1 MSKKARSRWPI
12 QAISLVVAAFVVVV
26 ASANAAPLDVREEI
40 QLGVRTYTAV
50 RIGTEQ
56 TDAAIL
62 SDGVR
67 QVARSLTFPI
77 SSAGSLRQHRGFAEV
92 EIRHDL
98 TRLLREGLGPLALL
112 NTLPF
117 AFKNLRY
124 FISYRG
130 EFEGI
135 YDYGPSE
142 FRTAEQFLDPRIV
155 LNTPFD
161 GNPNFDVPSR
171 EQIAYTD
178 RTRLRD
184 IGTVRNRLFQA
195 YVQAQAGSVTMRLG
209 RQILAWGETDIFR
222 LLDNINPLDASFGGF
237 LVNLDERR
245 VPLDMLRTTWYL
257 GDFSNTGIPGLS
269 VLSNLPIYEAYLEGF
284 VAIDDNVGFAPG
296 VPKGSP
302 WGPPNISVPT
312 RSILTTIDAPARSF
326 EDARGGFQFRFSA
339 PAPAIGDISLGAA
352 HYFTYFDIPAVRIMS
367 QAFPTPITAPVGA
380 QNYSIWAVQTAPR
393 TRVSGIFGNFAL
405 PPEWVRM
412 FGITG
417 EPIVRFETAYF
428 KNEPRNSQSSVDP
441 FLHALPIFTAPGT
454 DNCSDEGL
462 ANDVDR
468 SYRVDAEGR
477 RNPSGP
483 FCTGG
488 ARTGN
493 SWNVVLGL
501 DLNQWVRFINPDSSI
516 FITTQFFYRHL
527 QNAEKRTPVQ
537 PRSAFL
543 PGQETVFYGEV
554 LPVQK
559 QIIGTDYLLGPSVGS
574 SDAAA
579 PNFVHS
585 PVDQYLQTLLITTPF
600 YGGRSLP
607 SLGVFYDWSGAW
619 VLQPSFT
626 YSVDPFRFTVTYNF
640 LAATD
645 LKGGAGISLL
655 RDRDNLLFQVEY
667 VI

>member
-1 MSKKARSRWPI
+1 
-12 QAISLVVAAFVVVV
+12 VAGGT
-26 ASANAAPLDVREEI
+26 ASAAPLDVREEM
-40 QLGVRTYTAV
+40 QLGVRTYTAL

-56 TDAAIL
+56 TDASII

-67 QVARSLTFPI
+67 QVSRSLTFPI
-77 SSAGSLRQHRGFAEV
+77 SSAGSMRQHRGFAEV
-92 EIRHDL
+92 ELRHDL
-98 TRLLREGLGPLALL
+98 SRLLREGFGPLALL
-112 NTLPF
+112 NSLPF
-117 AFKNLRY
+117 KMKSFRY
-124 FISYRG
+124 FIAYRG
-130 EFEGI
+130 EFDGI

-155 LNTPFD
+155 LDTPFPD
-161 GNPNFDVPSR
+161 ISPSR
-171 EQIAYTD
+171 EEIAYND

-195 YVQAQAGSVTMRLG
+195 YLQAQSGDVTVRFG

-237 LVNLDERR
+237 LVSLDERR

-269 VLSNLPIYEAYLEGF
+269 VLSNLPWYEAYLEGF
-284 VAIDDNVGFAPG
+284 VAIDKSVGFSPG
-296 VPKGSP
+296 VAKGSA
-302 WGPPNISVPT
+302 WGPPNVNVPT
-312 RSILTTIDAPARSF
+312 RSILTTFETPSRTI
-326 EDARGGFQFRFSA
+326 EDARGGFQFRFSS
-339 PAPAIGDISLGAA
+339 PMPAIGDIALGAA
-352 HYFTYFDIPAVRIMS
+352 HYFTYFDIPSVRIMS
-367 QAFPTPITAPVGA
+367 QRSPAPFPNPIDDPTLAA
-380 QNYSIWAVQTAPR
+380 DRYSIWAVQTAPR
-393 TRVSGIFGNFAL
+393 TRVTGIFGNFAL
-405 PPEWVRM
+405 PPEWGRAL
-412 FGITG
+412 GITG

-428 KNEPRNSQSSVDP
+428 KNEPRNSQTSVDP
-441 FLHALPIFTAPGT
+441 FVHALIV
-454 DNCSDEGL
+454 DNCSDSGV
-462 ANDVDR
+462 ANEVEM
-468 SYRVDAEGR
+468 SYRVDASGR
-477 RNPSGP
+477 PDPNGR
-483 FCTGG
+483 FCTAG
-488 ARTGN
+488 ARTGS

-501 DLNQWVRFINPDSSI
+501 DLNQWIRFINPNSSI

-527 QNAEKRTPVQ
+527 QNAEKRELIRPE
-537 PRSAFL
+537 SAFL
-543 PGQETVFYGEV
+543 PGQSPVYFGEI

-559 QIIGTDYLLGPSVGS
+559 EVISTDYLLGSFVGS
-574 SDAAA
+574 TDAAA

-585 PVDQYLQTLLITTPF
+585 PVDQYLQTLLITSPY

-607 SLGVFYDWSGAW
+607 SLGIFYDWSGAW

-655 RDRDNLLFQVEY
+655 RDRDNILFQIEY

>member
-1 MSKKARSRWPI
+1 MANERGPGRLARTVACVGT
-12 QAISLVVAAFVVVV
+12 AIAAMVGAAV
-26 ASANAAPLDVREEI
+26 AAPLDAREEI
-40 QLGVRTYTAV
+40 QLGVRTYSAV
-50 RIGTEQ
+50 RIGTQQ
-56 TDAAIL
+56 TDASIL

-67 QVARSLTFPI
+67 QVSRSLTFPI
-77 SSAGSLRQHRGFAEV
+77 SSAGSLRQHRVFAEV

-98 TRLLREGLGPLALL
+98 TRLLREGFGPLSLL
-112 NTLPF
+112 NSLPF
-117 AFKNLRY
+117 NMKSLRY
-124 FISYRG
+124 FVSYRG
-130 EFEGI
+130 EFDGL

-161 GNPNFDVPSR
+161 DSEGFDVPSR
-171 EQIAYTD
+171 EQIAYND

-195 YVQAQAGSVTMRLG
+195 YVQAQARDVTVRLG

-237 LVNLDERR
+237 LVSLDERR

-257 GDFSNTGIPGLS
+257 GDFSNTGIPGLDL
-269 VLSNLPIYEAYLEGF
+269 LSNIPWYEAYLEAF
-284 VAIDDNVGFAPG
+284 IAIDDQVGFSPG

-302 WGPPNISVPT
+302 WGPPNINVPS
-312 RSILTTIDAPARSF
+312 RSIFTAYETPARTF
-326 EDARGGFQFRFSA
+326 DDARGGMQFRFSA

-352 HYFTYFDIPAVRIMS
+352 HYYTYFDIPAVRVMS
-367 QAFPTPITAPVGA
+367 QNFPTPITADVA
-380 QNYSIWAVQTAPR
+380 ARNYSIWAVQTAPR
-393 TRVSGIFGNFAL
+393 TAVTGVFGNFAL
-405 PPEWVRM
+405 PPEWVRPL
-412 FGITG
+412 GITG

-428 KNEPRNSQSSVDP
+428 RNEPRNSQSSTDP
-441 FLHALPIFTAPGT
+441 FLHALPFLSSPGS

-462 ANDVDR
+462 GNNVDR
-468 SYRVDAEGR
+468 SQRVDASGR
-477 RNPSGP
+477 PDPNGQ

-501 DLNQWVRFINPDSSI
+501 DLNQWVRFINPNSSI

-527 QNAEKRTPVQ
+527 QNAEKRTPVL
-537 PRSAFL
+537 PGSAFL
-543 PGQETVFYGEV
+543 PGQDTVYFGEV
-554 LPVQK
+554 LPVPK
-559 QIIGTDYLLGPSVGS
+559 QSISTDYLGLANT
-574 SDAAA
+574 DAAA

-640 LAATD
+640 LTATD